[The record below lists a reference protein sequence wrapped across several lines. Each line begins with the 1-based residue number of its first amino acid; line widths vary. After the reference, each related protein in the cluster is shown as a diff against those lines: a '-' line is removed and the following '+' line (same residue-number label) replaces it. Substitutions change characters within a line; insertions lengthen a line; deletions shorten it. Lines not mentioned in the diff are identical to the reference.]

1 MSYFGIFIKE
11 KAFAALTQKFVIIYY
26 NEYL

>member
-11 KAFAALTQKFVIIYY
+11 KAFTVFTQKFVIKYY